1 MFLKLLKNIFI
12 NLFIIYKNSKQTLKK
27 KHKKNTAKE
36 ARERYQ
42 GFFEEEKK
50 DKIGKEAE
58 KYINILLKKKRKGG
72 SIIKNESRRY
82 LSVEEIII

>member
-1 MFLKLLKNIFI
+1 M
-12 NLFIIYKNSKQTLKK
+12 KK

-42 GFFEEEKK
+42 RFFEEKK

-58 KYINILLKKKRKGG
+58 KYINILLKRKRKGG

>member
-27 KHKKNTAKE
+27 KHKKTQRKKHVK
-36 ARERYQ
+36 
-42 GFFEEEKK
+42 GIKVFFEEKK
-50 DKIGKEAE
+50 DKIGKEVE